1 MVRRAKQHWS
11 MVVSRE
17 IEEFSENLDGCKVI
31 QAGGGHVLLEVNE
44 EVDDSHPT
52 PFPVALAA
60 RCINATVKGLVL
72 DPFIGSGSTAIV
84 AEKLKRPWVGIE
96 QSANYVSMAARRI
109 GKMRDIID
117 ELQTPPM

>member
-1 MVRRAKQHWS
+1 MIYLITKTKFRLAPKANAQ
-11 MVVSRE
+11 
-17 IEEFSENLDGCKVI
+17 GCVWRINK
-31 QAGGGHVLLEVNE
+31 
-44 EVDDSHPT
+44 EVDDSHPA

-60 RCINATVKGLVL
+60 RYINAIVKGLVL